1 MKFFVLFVGLLSLL
15 FFNQGEIKNGSN
27 YRHFSITDENCC
39 FESGHAE
46 CIWNFEKNESNIFEL
61 SNKKLSENKKR
72 LTGNECSISN
82 KTAKNYAKIASLLP
96 ILNSKTNLFLIYQFS
111 LSLWQV
117 FLQ

>member
-27 YRHFSITDENCC
+27 YRHFSITDKNCC
-39 FESGHAE
+39 FESGHADS
-46 CIWNFEKNESNIFEL
+46 IWNFEKNESNIFEL

-72 LTGNECSISN
+72 LTGNACSFLN
-82 KTAKNYAKIASLLP
+82 NTAINHEKSLGSLP
-96 ILNSKTNLFLIYQFS
+96 ILNSKANLFLIYQFT